1 MTDYEKV
8 LIEQCA
14 PTLAGIKPASLFR
27 LCGGSLCSIQES
39 ICQWDKQFR
48 PLGIH
53 SVVLKVCLKNL
64 SYLVMI
70 YREQWLRNIVAEE
83 ATWRFLSGLGYE
95 QQELCYLFQRL
106 SQRFCLESNC
116 PHEVGIFL
124 GYPLEDVLGFIA
136 HKGHNFTCCG
146 YWKCYGDP
154 AAAQKCFDRYR
165 KCTDLYKKRYQ
176 SGIPIIQLV
185 VAA

>member
-1 MTDYEKV
+1 MTEYEKV

-27 LCGGSLCSIQES
+27 ICGGSLCSIQES
-39 ICQWDKQFR
+39 ICQWDKQLR

-124 GYPLEDVLGFIA
+124 GYPLEDVKGFIDN
-136 HKGHNFTCCG
+136 KGKNCQSCG
-146 YWKCYGDP
+146 FWKVYCNAGEKE
-154 AAAQKCFDRYR
+154 ALFDKYR
-165 KCTDLYKKRYQ
+165 KCTRIYRQVFEAGRKLPQ
-176 SGIPIIQLV
+176 MTV
-185 VAA
+185 VM